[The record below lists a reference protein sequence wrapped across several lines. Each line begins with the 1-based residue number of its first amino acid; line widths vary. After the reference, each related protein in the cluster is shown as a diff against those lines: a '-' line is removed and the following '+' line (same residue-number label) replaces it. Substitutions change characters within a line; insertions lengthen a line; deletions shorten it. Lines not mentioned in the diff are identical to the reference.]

1 MAWSPKL
8 RVSFTDDELV
18 AKLAATHSRPEER
31 TGNWFTFYSNLPVPE
46 RGRLDALAAAKAGAP
61 PPAPPGATSRPA
73 RHRTQPANA
82 PTPHPMRHARAAPN
96 ADKTL
101 KELLAAAKEMTD
113 AARQLAQQMND
124 LAGRIADAAKGG
136 GGRA

>member
-18 AKLAATHSRPEER
+18 AKLAATLSRPEER

-46 RGRLDALAAAKAGAP
+46 RGRLDALASAKVGAP
-61 PPAPPGATSRPA
+61 PPAPTAPTSRPA
-73 RHRTQPANA
+73 RHRTQPADA
-82 PTPHPMRHARAAPN
+82 ATHPMRHARAAPN

-113 AARQLAQQMND
+113 AARRLAQQMND